1 MTWGPLTDTYGLNV
15 TVASDGSGGLVLTTA
30 KYGSLSVTATQLRNL
45 ETAELVRRL
54 TSGEDIDT
62 NWPNLVSHLAGN
74 G

>member
-1 MTWGPLTDTYGLNV
+1 MTWGRLTDTYGLNV
-15 TVASDGSGGLVLTTA
+15 TSASDGAGGIVLTTA
-30 KYGSLSVTATQLRNL
+30 KYGSVTVTHAQMTNL

-62 NWPNLVSHLAGN
+62 NWKNLVSHLAGV